1 MRTPQPSG
9 IFHVM
14 TVPSGPKIGRIHDG
28 WNDMIDDGSD
38 GQRELFHSGI
48 RQVCYA
54 VRPSHGLRMTDR

>member
-9 IFHVM
+9 IFDVM
-14 TVPSGPKIGRIHDG
+14 TVPSDPKIGLIVHG

-48 RQVCYA
+48 RQVCYV
-54 VRPSHGLRMTDR
+54 VRQSHGLRMTCR